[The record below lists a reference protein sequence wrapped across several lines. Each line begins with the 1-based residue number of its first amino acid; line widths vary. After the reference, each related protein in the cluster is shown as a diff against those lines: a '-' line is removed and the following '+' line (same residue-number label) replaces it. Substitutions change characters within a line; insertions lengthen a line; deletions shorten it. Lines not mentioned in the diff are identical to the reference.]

1 MNGVLHIDMKVLTYS
16 FSIRM
21 LDDTNKLSKCVQ
33 IARLYL
39 EVNARFQICQCHQ
52 CKCLLNSFTSSFLGW
67 WCSECWGFYK
77 QGFIFGHQ
85 QPSGG
90 SKLTVQGLLF
100 WVQRNI
106 FFILGKSLILHYIFS
121 FQGLLCKD
129 FGSEKKIS
137 GSCTSIL
144 WHFSNW
150 TTQDWRRVR
159 VYVLFITALK
169 SSPWLSIVL
178 LVPSFYYYCVLDSYF
193 LLYSFKFLLFH
204 T

>member
-39 EVNARFQICQCHQ
+39 EVSARFQICHQ

-85 QPSGG
+85 QPSWG

-106 FFILGKSLILHYIFS
+106 FLFHFR
-121 FQGLLCKD
+121 
-129 FGSEKKIS
+129 KK
-137 GSCTSIL
+137 
-144 WHFSNW
+144 
-150 TTQDWRRVR
+150 
-159 VYVLFITALK
+159 
-169 SSPWLSIVL
+169 
-178 LVPSFYYYCVLDSYF
+178 LDSALYF
-193 LLYSFKFLLFH
+193 FFSRSVMQGFWIWKEDFWKLHFDIMTFLKLNNARLETSKGLCSFHRSFKKFSMVIHCLASA
-204 T
+204 